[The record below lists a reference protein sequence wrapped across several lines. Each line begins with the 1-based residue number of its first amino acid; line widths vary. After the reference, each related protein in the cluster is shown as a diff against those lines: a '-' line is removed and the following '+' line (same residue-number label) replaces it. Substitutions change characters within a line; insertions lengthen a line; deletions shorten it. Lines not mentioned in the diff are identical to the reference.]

1 MLLSR
6 LDALLASSGRAVGTA
21 KVELFEKLQELLSD
35 DDVRLLAQQ
44 LRRSASLL
52 LVSASKDD
60 KLRKSLAKPALRAC
74 LEKPIQWL
82 CSHTLRF
89 EAQRAASDDPNGATA
104 EPEDLHTMDVDALV
118 SKVLA
123 CVENMASGRMLG
135 LLVDQGQPTRR

>member
-1 MLLSR
+1 MVLVGTKEARGRFEERTISSDGCMKQDETTSRAASRAPCDVARNHCNPWHARAQCGRVLLSR

-74 LEKPIQWL
+74 LEKPI
-82 CSHTLRF
+82 
-89 EAQRAASDDPNGATA
+89 
-104 EPEDLHTMDVDALV
+104 
-118 SKVLA
+118 
-123 CVENMASGRMLG
+123 
-135 LLVDQGQPTRR
+135 